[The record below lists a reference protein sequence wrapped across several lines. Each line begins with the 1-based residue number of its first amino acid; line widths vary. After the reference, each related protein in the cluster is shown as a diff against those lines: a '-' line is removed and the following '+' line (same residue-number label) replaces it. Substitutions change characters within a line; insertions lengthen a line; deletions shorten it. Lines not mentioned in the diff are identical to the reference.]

1 MKRAMKI
8 IFNCFDSSNER
19 ALLVNRDRKSVKFL
33 LGLEPSMI
41 LFILCIYVRMFKQYS
56 KH

>member
-19 ALLVNRDRKSVKFL
+19 ALLVNSDRKSVKFL